1 MTEPRIIR
9 REDHPIS
16 RKDIDRDSLHVLYKL
31 KDAGHESYL
40 VGGAVRDLF
49 MGKRPKDYD
58 VATDAR
64 PNELRR
70 IFRNSRIVG
79 RRFRLVHVFFGPK
92 NVEVATLRSAA
103 EPQAH
108 DDLYVDDDNEWGDI
122 ESDSFRRDFTIN
134 ALFYSIRDFALIDYT
149 GGIEDLKAQRIRAIG
164 DAQVRFQEDPV
175 RMLRAIKFAA
185 RFGFTI
191 EDHTHN
197 ALLDQ
202 QAEILKASR
211 HRVTEE
217 IFRILTQANRENGLK
232 LLADYG
238 MLGMLYGDWLD
249 SIGEDGFQ
257 QVCDF
262 YKAVDAAAQED
273 RHFPLEVLA
282 CGLFMPFLGAID
294 LEKDNFNRIAA
305 RLTQDLRGMAMRM
318 DLPKKLMN
326 SVIDNLR
333 GQLYLLFF
341 HHVPKRVRRFVD
353 TPYFDPVWQV
363 HLLAFGRFQDLAG
376 VQEIWR
382 EARDSV
388 HRPLGGTV
396 AGPDRR
402 DIFSFRGR
410 TGGGRNGGGGGGGGG
425 RGRGRGG
432 DSDDDGEWA
441 DDKSGIMAEAAAD
454 E

>member
-1 MTEPRIIR
+1 MTEPRIIER
-9 REDHPIS
+9 SLHPIS
-16 RKDIDRDSLHVLYKL
+16 RKDIDRDVVHVLYKL
-31 KDAGHESYL
+31 KDCGHESYL
-40 VGGAVRDLF
+40 VGGAVRDLY
-49 MGKRPKDYD
+49 MGRTPKDFD

-79 RRFRLVHVFFGPK
+79 RRFKLVHVFFGPK
-92 NVEVATLRSAA
+92 NVEVATLRSAV
-103 EPQAH
+103 EPQDH
-108 DDLYVDDDNEWGDI
+108 GDLYIEDDNAWGDI
-122 ESDSFRRDFTIN
+122 ESDAFRRDFTIN
-134 ALFYSIRDFALIDYT
+134 ALFYSIRDFSLIDYT
-149 GGIEDLKAQRIRAIG
+149 GAIQDIEAKRIRAIG

-185 RFGFTI
+185 RFGFSI
-191 EDHTHN
+191 EDATHN

-202 QAEILKASR
+202 QTEILKASR

-217 IFRILTQANRENGLK
+217 IFRILTQANRADGLN

-238 MLGMLYGDWLD
+238 MLGVLYGDWLD
-249 SIGEDGFQ
+249 TIGEDGFQ

-262 YKAVDAAAQED
+262 YRAVDAAAEED

-282 CGLFMPFLGAID
+282 CGLFIPLLGAVD
-294 LEKDNFNRIAA
+294 LEKDNFNRVAA
-305 RLTQDLRGMAMRM
+305 RLTQDLRGMALRM

-341 HHVPKRVRRFVD
+341 HHQSKRVRRFVE
-353 TPYFDPVWQV
+353 TPFFDPVWQV
-363 HLLAFGRFQDLAG
+363 HLLAFGGIPELEA

-382 EARDSV
+382 EARQTI
-388 HRPLGGTV
+388 RKPLGGTV
-396 AGPDRR
+396 GAPDRR

-410 TGGGRNGGGGGGGGG
+410 TGGGRHGGG
-425 RGRGRGG
+425 RGGRGDG
-432 DSDDDGEWA
+432 DDDGEWA
-441 DDKSGIMAEAAAD
+441 DDASGIMAEAAG
-454 E
+454 EE

>member
-16 RKDIDRDSLHVLYKL
+16 RKDIDRDSMHVLYKL

-49 MGKRPKDYD
+49 MGKRPKDFD

-122 ESDSFRRDFTIN
+122 ESDAFRRDFTIN
-134 ALFYSIRDFALIDYT
+134 ALFYSIHDFALIDYT
-149 GGIEDLKAQRIRAIG
+149 GGIEDLKARRIRAIG

-191 EDHTHN
+191 EDETHN
-197 ALLDQ
+197 AMLDQ

-217 IFRILTQANRENGLK
+217 IFRILTQANRHNGLQ

-249 SIGEDGFQ
+249 AIGEDGFQ

-262 YKAVDAAAQED
+262 YKAVDAAAEED

-282 CGLFMPFLGAID
+282 CGLFVPFLGSVD
-294 LEKDNFNRIAA
+294 LEKDNFNRVAA

-363 HLLAFGRFQDLAG
+363 HLLAFGQVPDLAS

-382 EARDSV
+382 EARHAV
-388 HRPLGGTV
+388 RRPLGGTV
-396 AGPDRR
+396 AGPDKR

-410 TGGGRNGGGGGGGGG
+410 TGGGRHGGGGGG
-425 RGRGRGG
+425 RGGRGG
-432 DSDDDGEWA
+432 DSDDDGEWS